1 MLVCADGVTSKV
13 ATLLGYCTEA
23 PRGVCSRSYIE
34 GGSHNANFDGL
45 VFYPR
50 WSLPGCVLGLARRS
64 RFQFLA
70 LEATYTVP
78 LLSFFV

>member
-1 MLVCADGVTSKV
+1 MLVCADGVTSRV
-13 ATLLGYCTEA
+13 ATQLGYCTEA

-50 WSLPGCVLGLARRS
+50 WSLPGWVAGWAGGS
-64 RFQFLA
+64 A
-70 LEATYTVP
+70 
-78 LLSFFV
+78 S